1 MNPILLLGLAA
12 FLFLNPCAAAEE
24 IDLRQLSPEHVT
36 RVQSI
41 LQKLE
46 PLIEAKRQ
54 SGDMSRLSFQ
64 ELYPLLDPV
73 EQAFLH
79 FFQTF
84 DPVQAGIKTQW
95 QGISEGVPDL
105 VRLDNQKIMRNGKE
119 EILAPQYV
127 PAHVH
132 AVYERMM
139 QAMERD
145 LGKRLY
151 VDSGYR
157 SSAYQLYLFLF
168 YLGNHQYSILETAQW
183 NAFPGYSE
191 HGNPQN
197 QALDFINAEGV
208 TGEENP
214 EDFEKLPEYQ
224 WLTQHAQEYGFVLS
238 FPRNAP
244 AGIGFEPWHWRYE
257 PQVAAAQ

>member
-1 MNPILLLGLAA
+1 MFWIFVLML
-12 FLFLNPCAAAEE
+12 LNPRAMAEE
-24 IDLRQLSPEHVT
+24 INLQQLSPEHEA

-41 LQKLE
+41 LQKLD

-64 ELYPLLDPV
+64 ELYSLLDQT
-73 EQAFLH
+73 EQEFLR

-84 DPVQAGIKTQW
+84 DPIRAGIKTQW
-95 QGISEGVPDL
+95 QGLSEGVPDL
-105 VRLDNQKIMRNGKE
+105 VRLDNQKILRQGKE
-119 EILAPQYV
+119 EIIAPQYV
-127 PAHVH
+127 PAPAH
-132 AVYERMM
+132 AAYERMM

-151 VDSGYR
+151 VDSAYR

-168 YLGNHQYSILETAQW
+168 YLGNHEYSILETARW

-224 WLTQHAQEYGFVLS
+224 WLTQHAHEHGFVLS
-238 FPRNAP
+238 FPKNAGV
-244 AGIGFEPWHWRYE
+244 GIAFEPWHWRFE
-257 PQVAAAQ
+257 NRHGK